1 MRNPVTPPNLNGKL
15 ILVAEDELITAT
27 DYYFELKK
35 AGATAVGF
43 SPTNQ
48 SALDYLA
55 GHDVDAAIVDF
66 MLQEGTG
73 EPLITYLYDHEIPFV
88 VVSPAS
94 LSEWAVAFPRPWKN
108 PSLELT
114 YYVPS
119 RKRWVATPHNT
130 RLVMDRCCCCI
141 PYFGP
146 EITLHCAG
154 HASAKCV
161 LCIVTGGVLSPTR
174 HLA

>member
-88 VVSPAS
+88 VVSGFTFRMGRRFPQTLEKPVAGIDVLRA
-94 LSEWAVAFPRPWKN
+94 LSQA
-108 PSLELT
+108 
-114 YYVPS
+114 
-119 RKRWVATPHNT
+119 
-130 RLVMDRCCCCI
+130 M
-141 PYFGP
+141 G
-146 EITLHCAG
+146 G
-154 HASAKCV
+154 HAA
-161 LCIVTGGVLSPTR
+161 
-174 HLA
+174 